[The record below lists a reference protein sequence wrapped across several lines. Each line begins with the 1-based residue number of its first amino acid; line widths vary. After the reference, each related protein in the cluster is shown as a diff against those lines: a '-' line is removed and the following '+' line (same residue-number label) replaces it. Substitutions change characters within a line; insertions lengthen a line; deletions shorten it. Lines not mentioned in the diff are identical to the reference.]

1 MYDDEYTTTSELNEI
16 IYYEKLDA
24 DMEMAQ
30 LEAEG
35 DRWWRKAQKV
45 RKLLAEGNREEAVQ
59 VCPHGSVGKLDGLC
73 SVDDPRY
80 MQEGYRCFECGA
92 VVDEIGG
99 NVMEVQ

>member
-1 MYDDEYTTTSELNEI
+1 MYDYETTSDLNEA

-35 DRWWRKAQKV
+35 NRHARRMKLVEVALAKGDRAEAAKV
-45 RKLLAEGNREEAVQ
+45 
-59 VCPHGSVGKLDGLC
+59 CDHGHVGKLDGLC

-80 MQEGYRCFECGA
+80 MEVGYRCYHCGA
-92 VVDEIGG
+92 VVDEIMG
-99 NVMEVQ
+99 NVLKEQ